1 MTQKKEIDLTISA
14 IDRVK
19 RELTRKETEILNI
32 SEEGVYREKIEYLT
46 SLIKKCERKKKKLPL
61 GHVFKGTFYINRPY
75 AVPQETIKIN
85 GSAYM
90 REDLVTWQLMESDN
104 ELTKHLCGPRDIFRD
119 SERRIR
125 IRREECEPVYADTK
139 D

>member
-1 MTQKKEIDLTISA
+1 MTQRKEIDLTISA

-19 RELTRKETEILNI
+19 TELTRKETQILNI
-32 SEEGVYREKIEYLT
+32 SEEGVYREKIDYLT

-61 GHVFKGTFYINRPY
+61 GNVFKGTFYINRPY

-125 IRREECEPVYADTK
+125 ITREECEPVYADTK
-139 D
+139 N